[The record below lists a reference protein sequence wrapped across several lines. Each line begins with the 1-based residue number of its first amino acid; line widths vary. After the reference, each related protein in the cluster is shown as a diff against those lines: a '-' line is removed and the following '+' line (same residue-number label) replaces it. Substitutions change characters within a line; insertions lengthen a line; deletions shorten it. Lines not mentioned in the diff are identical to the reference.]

1 MHMADTNKP
10 AQGKNQAQ
18 NSNSGA
24 NSSAAEKF
32 TSIPAIRHVGPTLE
46 SDPHYF
52 DVEREGGGETP
63 EAQIMKEGTSTAS
76 HVGRGATDV
85 SADISGSPG
94 GANRGGRNEQP
105 EPLKTRLPG
114 DTSSDPHTDLGPDN
128 ATNLQSRGE
137 GTRE

>member
-10 AQGKNQAQ
+10 TQGKNQAE

-24 NSSAAEKF
+24 NSSATEKF
-32 TSIPAIRHVGPTLE
+32 NSIPAIRHVGPTLE

-63 EAQIMKEGTSTAS
+63 EAQIMNEGALFQS

-85 SADISGSPG
+85 SADVAGSPG
-94 GANRGGRNEQP
+94 GADRGGRN
-105 EPLKTRLPG
+105 
-114 DTSSDPHTDLGPDN
+114 
-128 ATNLQSRGE
+128 
-137 GTRE
+137 